1 MHTLAITFL
10 ALLSLR
16 ELHSRKRYYTRVIQ
30 RVLPGLRG
38 KISGSNKNLENYD
51 YPRVI
56 SNAKV
61 APVYSIAGE

>member
-30 RVLPGLRG
+30 RSSRVARENQRLEQESRKLRLSASDIECQGCTGLFHRW
-38 KISGSNKNLENYD
+38 
-51 YPRVI
+51 
-56 SNAKV
+56 
-61 APVYSIAGE
+61 